1 MTFHFRQVGIAI
13 AAALTLGSAATAQ
26 EIAASASVDGLSEAE
41 LRFAAITVKNGTGY
55 ECKVIDKADDDQF
68 GVIELYCDGRIF
80 RARKNGSEAW
90 SMCSSDCY

>member
-1 MTFHFRQVGIAI
+1 M
-13 AAALTLGSAATAQ
+13 
-26 EIAASASVDGLSEAE
+26 
-41 LRFAAITVKNGTGY
+41 TVKNGTDY

-68 GVIELYCDGRIF
+68 GVVELYCDGRIF